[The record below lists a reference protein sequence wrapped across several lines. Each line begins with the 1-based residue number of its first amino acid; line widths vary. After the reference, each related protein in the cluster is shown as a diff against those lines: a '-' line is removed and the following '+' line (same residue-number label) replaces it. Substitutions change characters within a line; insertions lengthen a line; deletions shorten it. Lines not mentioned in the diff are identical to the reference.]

1 MMAPLAEPAPS
12 QDSPRDR
19 TDDLSSTDLR
29 ATDGRVPGRRGQAT
43 RRRLIDCTA
52 DLLGTTS
59 WRDIKVIDIAS
70 AAGTSPATF
79 YQYFANVEQ
88 VILVL
93 AEELGEEVESLVAL
107 MHGPWKGDKGWDT
120 AVSFVQAFL
129 DYWERHRS
137 VFRVVDLAT
146 EEGDLR
152 FGGMRTRALN
162 GVTVAIADVI
172 EARRQEGRSPAADS
186 MAMAGSLVAMMAQ
199 VASHRYGFEFW
210 GIRTA
215 GLIESQASLLYW
227 SVTGRKP
234 PSR

>member
-1 MMAPLAEPAPS
+1 MAPMAEQGSSQAPS
-12 QDSPRDR
+12 QESPQDP
-19 TDDLSSTDLR
+19 SVTDLR

-93 AEELGEEVESLVAL
+93 AEELGEEVGSLAAL
-107 MHGPWKGDKGWDT
+107 VHGQWRGDKGWDT
-120 AVSFVQAFL
+120 AVEFVQAFM

-152 FGGMRTRALN
+152 FRGMRTRALN

-172 EARRQEGRSPAADS
+172 ETSRQEGRSPAADA
-186 MAMAGSLVAMMAQ
+186 MAMAGSIVAMLGQ

-234 PSR
+234 PRH

>member
-1 MMAPLAEPAPS
+1 M
-12 QDSPRDR
+12 
-19 TDDLSSTDLR
+19 
-29 ATDGRVPGRRGQAT
+29 
-43 RRRLIDCTA
+43 
-52 DLLGTTS
+52 
-59 WRDIKVIDIAS
+59 
-70 AAGTSPATF
+70 
-79 YQYFANVEQ
+79 
-88 VILVL
+88 
-93 AEELGEEVESLVAL
+93 
-107 MHGPWKGDKGWDT
+107 
-120 AVSFVQAFL
+120 

-152 FGGMRTRALN
+152 FRGMRTRALN

-172 EARRQEGRSPAADS
+172 ETSRQEGRSPAADS
-186 MAMAGSLVAMMAQ
+186 MAMAGSIVAMLGQ

-234 PSR
+234 PRH